1 MRQAAC
7 AGMDV
12 MNIWTFLLFVI
23 SLGVLILIH
32 ELGHFAMAKLFNVYV
47 KEFSIGFGPTLF
59 KFKKGETQY
68 SIRALPLGGYV
79 AMVGEEA
86 DDPDITIPKE
96 RSLLGI
102 KKYKR
107 AIIMSAGIVL
117 NFVLAFV
124 LFFVSNVAFEQKEF
138 RRDINVIDGSPA
150 AVAGLVTST
159 ADERILID
167 IEALDAGDIPVTLSG
182 TSQQYY
188 VKFMGFESYDD
199 ELIDGLV
206 FSYMQAGERIVY
218 TPATSG
224 ETASFMLPLA
234 TRLPDQDP
242 VPFSVSI
249 TLTSIAVGDSF
260 AFEDIGINLL
270 HKFWYT
276 FGESLQV
283 AGQQWVEG
291 TTLIARAIGGLFIGE
306 GIGDVGGIIAIF
318 NTSSSIFTNLG
329 LGPYIYLWGLI
340 SVNLALFNLLP
351 FPGLDGWHLLVISIE
366 GIFRKEIPAKFKNI
380 VSMIGLFILFGLM
393 ILLLFKDIIALF

>member
-1 MRQAAC
+1 
-7 AGMDV
+7 

-107 AIIMSAGIVL
+107 AIIMSAGIIL
-117 NFVLAFV
+117 NFVLAFL

-138 RRDINVIDGSPA
+138 RRDINVLAGSPA
-150 AVAGLVTST
+150 SVAGLVSSIP
-159 ADERILID
+159 DERILID

-182 TSQQYY
+182 TAQQYY
-188 VKFMGFESYDD
+188 VKFIGFESYDD

-218 TPATSG
+218 TPADAG
-224 ETASFMLPLA
+224 ETATFLLPLA

-249 TLTSIAVGDSF
+249 TLNSVAVGDKF

-270 HKFWYT
+270 HKFWYS

-291 TTLIARAIGGLFIGE
+291 TTLIARAIGGLFVGE

-318 NTSSSIFTNLG
+318 NTSATIFTNLG

-340 SVNLALFNLLP
+340 SVNLALFNMLP

-366 GIFRKEIPAKFKNI
+366 GIFKKEIPTKFKNI
-380 VSMIGLFILFGLM
+380 VSMIGLFILLGLM

>member
-1 MRQAAC
+1 
-7 AGMDV
+7 
-12 MNIWTFLLFVI
+12 MNIETFLLFVI

-86 DDPDITIPKE
+86 DEPDISIPKE

-138 RRDINVIDGSPA
+138 RRDINVLSGSPA

-159 ADERILID
+159 PDERILID

-182 TSQQYY
+182 TTQQYY

-218 TPATSG
+218 TPSAVG
-224 ETASFMLPLA
+224 ETATFLLPLS

-249 TLTSIAVGDSF
+249 TLNSIAVGDSF

-291 TTLIARAIGGLFIGE
+291 TTLIARAIAGLFVGE

-318 NTSSSIFTNLG
+318 NTSATIFTNLG

-340 SVNLALFNLLP
+340 SVNLALFNMLP
-351 FPGLDGWHLLVISIE
+351 FPGLDGWHLLVVGIE
-366 GIFRKEIPAKFKNI
+366 GIFKKEIPAKFKNI

>member
-1 MRQAAC
+1 
-7 AGMDV
+7 MDV

-107 AIIMSAGIVL
+107 AIIMSAGIIL
-117 NFVLAFV
+117 NFVLAFL

-138 RRDINVIDGSPA
+138 RRDINVLAGSPA
-150 AVAGLVTST
+150 SVAGLVSSIP
-159 ADERILID
+159 DERILID

-182 TSQQYY
+182 TAQQYY
-188 VKFMGFESYDD
+188 VKFIGFESYDD

-218 TPATSG
+218 TPADAG
-224 ETASFMLPLA
+224 ETATFLLPLA

-249 TLTSIAVGDSF
+249 TLNSVAVGDKF

-270 HKFWYT
+270 HKFWYS

-291 TTLIARAIGGLFIGE
+291 TTLIARAIGGLFVGE

-318 NTSSSIFTNLG
+318 NTSATIFTNLG

-340 SVNLALFNLLP
+340 SVNLALFNMLP

-366 GIFRKEIPAKFKNI
+366 GIFKKEIPTKFKNI
-380 VSMIGLFILFGLM
+380 VSMIGLFILLGLM